1 MSVLMQ
7 GRAFSNGKAVG
18 IDGISAEIL
27 ESIPGRVSQKI
38 REAFEMGYLGRNNEE
53 IETWL
58 RNIIGLNPKK
68 NVHRQTGRSDK
79 RNLCAECSG
88 CCPSGAADASRSCWK
103 WS

>member
-7 GRAFSNGKAVG
+7 GRAFSNGKVVG

-27 ESIPGRVSQKI
+27 ESIPWRVSKKI
-38 REAFEMGYLGRNNEE
+38 REAFEIGYFGQNIEK

-58 RNIIGLNPKK
+58 RNIIVLNPKK

-79 RNLCAECSG
+79 RNLCAECSV
-88 CCPSGAADASRSCWK
+88 CWPSGVADASRSWWK